1 MKKQIALAVFAS
13 VCTTGLALAQNNT
26 ATNNNKPAGTQKV
39 AADFSGTPQQLPPV
53 LCANENH
60 KVFEQFVGQ
69 WDAKVT
75 IFQNGATESFNGIQT
90 NTLGLGGR
98 FLNTAFRGNF
108 GGEFVGSGTMGYNNV
123 TKQYE
128 STWIDSMSTWITFE
142 NNGTYD
148 SSTKTLTLKGQCT
161 DPNTNQKKSTRTVY
175 TVNSTSQYTCT
186 SFETVNGTETKTMEI
201 VYTRKALAQN
211 NANSTNKYSRTIMN
225 ANPNPIFLSSAAPT
239 KSE

>member
-1 MKKQIALAVFAS
+1 MKKQFALAVFATVLS
-13 VCTTGLALAQNNT
+13 TGVAFAQNNT
-26 ATNNNKPAGTQKV
+26 NSTNSSAPRKTT
-39 AADFSGTPQQLPPV
+39 ADFSGAQQQLPPV

-60 KVFEQFVGQ
+60 KIFEQFVGQ

-75 IFQNGATESFNGIQT
+75 IFENNAPQSFTGIQT

-108 GGEFVGSGTMGYNNV
+108 GGDFAGSGTMGYNNV

-128 STWIDSMSTWITFE
+128 STWVDSMSTWITFE

-148 SSTKTLTLKGQCT
+148 SSTKTLTLKGQVT
-161 DPNTNQKKSTRTVY
+161 DPQTNQKRATRTVY
-175 TVNSTSQYTCT
+175 TVNSNTQYTCST
-186 SFETVNGTETKTMEI
+186 FETANGTETKTMEI
-201 VYTRKALAQN
+201 VYTRKALASN
-211 NANSTNKYSRTIMN
+211 ENKYSKTILN
-225 ANPNPIFLSSAAPT
+225 ANPNPNKQSSATSP

>member
-13 VCTTGLALAQNNT
+13 VVSTGLAFAQNNT
-26 ATNNNKPAGTQKV
+26 TTTNTNTNTTNTTQKP
-39 AADFSGTPQQLPPV
+39 AADFSGTAQQLPPV

-75 IFQNGATESFNGIQT
+75 LFQNNTPTSFNGIQT

-98 FLNTAFRGNF
+98 FLNTAFRGQV
-108 GGEFVGSGTMGYNNV
+108 GGGDFAGSGTMGFNNV

-142 NNGTYD
+142 TNGTYD
-148 SSTKTLTLKGQCT
+148 SSSKTITLKGQAT
-161 DPNTNQKKSTRTVY
+161 DPQTNQKKTTRTVY
-175 TVNSTSQYTCT
+175 TVNSNTQYTCT
-186 SFETVNGTETKTMEI
+186 SFETVNGKETKTTET
-201 VYTRKALAQN
+201 VYTRKALASN
-211 NANSTNKYSRTIMN
+211 DGKYSKTILN
-225 ANPNPIFLSSAAPT
+225 ANPNPNKQSSATST

>member
-1 MKKQIALAVFAS
+1 MKKQIALAVFATALS
-13 VCTTGLALAQNNT
+13 TGVAFAQNTTTTTTTNK
-26 ATNNNKPAGTQKV
+26 ATPTTTQKP
-39 AADFSGTPQQLPPV
+39 AADFSGTAQQLPPV

-60 KVFEQFVGQ
+60 KTFEQFVGQ

-75 IFQNGATESFNGIQT
+75 IFQNGTTESFTGIQT
-90 NTLGLGGR
+90 NTLGLGNR
-98 FLNTAFRGNF
+98 FLNTAFRGQV
-108 GGEFVGSGTMGYNNV
+108 GGGDFAGSGTMGYNNV

-175 TVNSTSQYTCT
+175 TVNSNTQYTCT
-186 SFETVNGTETKTMEI
+186 SFETVSGKETKTMEI
-201 VYTRKALAQN
+201 VYTRKALASAEGKFSKTTLN
-211 NANSTNKYSRTIMN
+211 T
-225 ANPNPIFLSSAAPT
+225 NPNSNKQSSATSP